1 MTPLT
6 KRFIEYWSNFSK
18 DKLIPKQYT
27 LDHRELAE
35 FAANFMMYE
44 AISETHIRVRM
55 AVSEMV
61 RRYRNEITGHDY
73 MDYVSPGNYG
83 LLMHPLNKYKKVHR
97 AFMLNL
103 NHN

>member
-1 MTPLT
+1 MD
-6 KRFIEYWSNFSK
+6 NSK

-73 MDYVSPGNYG
+73 MDYVSPGDYV
-83 LLMHPLNKYKKVHR
+83 LFMHPLNKYKKVHR